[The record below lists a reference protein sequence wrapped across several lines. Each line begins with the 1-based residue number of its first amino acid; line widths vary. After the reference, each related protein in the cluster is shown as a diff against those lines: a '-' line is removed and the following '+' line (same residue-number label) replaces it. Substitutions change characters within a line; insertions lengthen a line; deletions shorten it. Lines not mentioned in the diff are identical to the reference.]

1 MQFEEDREEMLLKQ
15 MVNLSEEIAIK
26 LVLRRLEEHD
36 KDPTVQLLST
46 RKDETAAAW
55 LKYEKQKMSKLDFE
69 LCEVCD
75 PDMWRAKIR
84 AEGMGRSCREE
95 MERLLTWYQD
105 RSEEFY
111 HDAIENEKE
120 LRSGD
125 GERPLTESQFQ
136 TLGIAACLKYGVRP
150 PKWIHTS
157 HCLSCGTMPAPKQ
170 GGECHWCNVFAEIH
184 DEINQQQESA

>member
-1 MQFEEDREEMLLKQ
+1 MQIEEDREEMLLKQ
-15 MVNLSEEIAIK
+15 MVSLSEEMALK
-26 LVLRRLEEHD
+26 AALMRFEAHD
-36 KDPTVQLLST
+36 KDPHVKLLSIQ
-46 RKDETAAAW
+46 KDPSAENW
-55 LKYEKQKMSKLDFE
+55 LAYTSKIMGLPEFEKWAQR
-69 LCEVCD
+69 D
-75 PDMWRAKIR
+75 PEAWRAKIQ
-84 AEGMGRSCREE
+84 AEGMGRSCRGE
-95 MERLLTWYQD
+95 MVKLAAWHQQ

-184 DEINQQQESA
+184 DEINQQQGDA